1 MEEVKARIVHV
12 NMESSEDEKIVD
24 AHFDCGYKT
33 VVKTAGKWYLRN
45 DKSGHMLRI
54 NKELATYAIKKLGA
68 GNANK
73 N

>member
-1 MEEVKARIVHV
+1 MNEVTAKIIHV
-12 NMESSEDEKIVD
+12 SHEPDEDEAVID
-24 AHFDCGYKT
+24 AHFNCGYKT
-33 VVKTAGKWYLRN
+33 VVKTAGKWYLMN
-45 DKSGHMLRI
+45 DKSGHMLQI